1 MVVNDKNQI
10 TAITTEPASTT
21 RILSHELGHTTGIGD
36 TGPGQMDNIIK
47 NENPIMIPLEGKER
61 ISY

>member
-10 TAITTEPASTT
+10 TAI
-21 RILSHELGHTTGIGD
+21 TTGIGD